1 MKQELIT
8 KMADLAT
15 YLDKHDLLE
24 ESHVADHMLS
34 SLAQSRV
41 LNIGNKTYTNAQQ
54 AWRDYNYEN
63 ARYYQTALGL
73 QGSIDSDEI
82 KQKLDE
88 YFGTSVPVQPGSP
101 VQPGPQKDIPKTT
114 IWEDIKNWPLT
125 KLKEFQKSQVDKMEQ
140 RQKAETPG
148 YGRVPV
154 KETVPS
160 E

>member
-54 AWRDYNYEN
+54 AWRDYNYE
-63 ARYYQTALGL
+63 
-73 QGSIDSDEI
+73 GSIDSDEI

>member
-114 IWEDIKNWPLT
+114 I
-125 KLKEFQKSQVDKMEQ
+125 
-140 RQKAETPG
+140 
-148 YGRVPV
+148 
-154 KETVPS
+154 
-160 E
+160 